1 VTVVHDCS
9 ENPTFHPTYQTDT
22 GRTTPTPL
30 DVETSDS
37 RINSTRPDHSDRS
50 LPPHNPVVVGSI
62 PTGPTQPHS
71 ALLSPTW
78 PNLRDCIS
86 KPAYGTSAWF
96 TAFSGDFDV
105 PYGDVAALLSTLVGR
120 AHDSDDGRAFE
131 GAISIADQ
139 VFALMT
145 EDLIITKD
153 STTRRRRYSRLH
165 PTAHLSVWNSIQTL
179 MSLSV
184 CILKA

>member
-1 VTVVHDCS
+1 VILGSTRRD
-9 ENPTFHPTYQTDT
+9 
-22 GRTTPTPL
+22 RTTPT
-30 DVETSDS
+30 V
-37 RINSTRPDHSDRS
+37 RS
-50 LPPHNPVVVGSI
+50 HLIIPWSWVRSPPAP
-62 PTGPTQPHS
+62 PAP
-71 ALLSPTW
+71 LSPTW

-131 GAISIADQ
+131 GAISTADQ

-165 PTAHLSVWNSIQTL
+165 PTAYLSVWNSIQTL